1 MGHEMKIPIIIP
13 CYKSYHLIPT
23 LLKSLELEKK
33 QEYKIYFVDNVD
45 NEEEFNEDKL
55 NKLLEKEIDKKEFI
69 VEKSFN
75 FEGLNDF
82 ETYNFLY
89 SKSINYI
96 FKYYTR
102 ILYDKFIILNPD
114 CQPME
119 ENWLSK
125 MLEYWD
131 KIERFDPNITTLG
144 TLQIN
149 NNNQV
154 WHFGTFWKKDESK
167 KCHELDWE
175 HNQLYQGQSIIN
187 VDGNTGT
194 GIMIDSNKF
203 SELGMYDDKKYPH
216 YSSDADFCLRATKK
230 GYKHYC
236 CNVKFRHQPGSST
249 KKD

>member
-33 QEYKIYFVDNVD
+33 QEYQIFFVDNVD
-45 NEEEFNEDKL
+45 NEEESSEDKL
-55 NKLLEKEIDKKEFI
+55 KELLGDIRYEKNIIIYSPLPAFD
-69 VEKSFN
+69 N
-75 FEGLNDF
+75 
-82 ETYNFLY
+82 TYNLLY
-89 SKSINYI
+89 SKSVNII
-96 FKYYTR
+96 FEQYSLNK
-102 ILYDKFIILNPD
+102 KFIILNPD

-125 MLEYWD
+125 MLEYWN
-131 KIERFDPNITTLG
+131 KIEKFDPNITTLG

-236 CNVKFRHQPGSST
+236 CNVKFRHEPGTST